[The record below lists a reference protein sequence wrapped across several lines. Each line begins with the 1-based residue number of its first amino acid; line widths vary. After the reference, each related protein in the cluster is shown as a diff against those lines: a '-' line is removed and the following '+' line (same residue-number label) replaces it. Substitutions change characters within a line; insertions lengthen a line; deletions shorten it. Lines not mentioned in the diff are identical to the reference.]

1 MWTGF
6 YKTLTL
12 RWTQWPTPTEAHVYP
27 TQLIF
32 IKGMQKEIFFYSK
45 AFTSD
50 MLCTIYIFGS
60 LSLISRLFSLVK
72 YLELKLSC

>member
-32 IKGMQKEIFFYSK
+32 IKGMQKEIILFIVKHLLQRCCVLF
-45 AFTSD
+45 
-50 MLCTIYIFGS
+50 IYLAVYHLFQGS
-60 LSLISRLFSLVK
+60 FHLSSI
-72 YLELKLSC
+72 